1 MKIELPF
8 ETQKQEPITNVDPDV
23 ITLFLYGEIK
33 PEMSAELCN
42 KLKAVETYNR
52 MNDTCI
58 PIELII
64 NSPGGD
70 LYSSW
75 MICDI
80 MNSMSTPIQTVGMG
94 QVASGG
100 LIIFMNGV
108 KGYRLATPN
117 TQFMSHRF
125 IAGMEAS
132 HHDLKHQ
139 QVEWDRTHERIIQH
153 YKRCT
158 GLPEKIIQSD
168 LLPEHNVWLTA
179 EDCLKYKICDIID
192 NERLQPDR
200 KLGKYKKPKKVKP
213 NVAK

>member
-1 MKIELPF
+1 MRIQLPF
-8 ETQKQEPITNVDPDV
+8 ETQSQNQSPQDQNQDPDI
-23 ITLFLYGEIK
+23 ITLFLVGEIK
-33 PEMSAELCN
+33 QDNAVELCN
-42 KLKAVETYNR
+42 KMKVVETYNR
-52 MNDTCI
+52 MNNTAI

-70 LYSSW
+70 LHSSW

-80 MNSMSTPIQTVGMG
+80 MNSMVTPVQTIGLG

-100 LIIFMNGV
+100 FIIFMNGV

-125 IAGMEAS
+125 IAGLEAS
-132 HHDLKHQ
+132 HQDLKNQ
-139 QVEWDRTHERIIQH
+139 QVEWDRTHDRIIQH

-158 GLPEKIIQSD
+158 GLSEKIIETD

-192 NERLQPDR
+192 TKRYQPDE
-200 KLGKYKKPKKVKP
+200 KLGKYKKPKKVK
-213 NVAK
+213 